1 MVNAA
6 GRPQSSRAYPTPG
19 RPRPQSATVGVT
31 RLSNAREPRHQKLN
45 PEAAQRKNE
54 ANHVTPAVVLAKV
67 PIMNVPIST
76 PAFEARHLCLASGWY
91 VRVAWPNGK
100 RDHIPGFV
108 TQQEAQR
115 WIEVKAPSWLSERRT
130 ASKAFSRFAT
140 A

>member
-1 MVNAA
+1 
-6 GRPQSSRAYPTPG
+6 
-19 RPRPQSATVGVT
+19 
-31 RLSNAREPRHQKLN
+31 
-45 PEAAQRKNE
+45 
-54 ANHVTPAVVLAKV
+54 
-67 PIMNVPIST
+67 
-76 PAFEARHLCLASGWY
+76 
-91 VRVAWPNGK
+91 VAWPDGK